1 MRILGIDP
9 GTAITG
15 YGVVDYTGNSFH
27 PIDYNCIRTVSQ
39 LPLAE
44 RLHILYARVTE
55 ILRSYRPEH
64 FAVEAL
70 FFNKNARTAMAV
82 GHARGVVLLA
92 AAHRDI
98 PVYEYTPLQ
107 VKQAVAGNGR
117 ADKKQVQ
124 FMVKMLL
131 GLKEMPRPD
140 DVADAL
146 AITICHAHYH
156 RGLGVFL

>member
-1 MRILGIDP
+1 
-9 GTAITG
+9 
-15 YGVVDYTGNSFH
+15 
-27 PIDYNCIRTVSQ
+27 
-39 LPLAE
+39 
-44 RLHILYARVTE
+44 
-55 ILRSYRPEH
+55 
-64 FAVEAL
+64 
-70 FFNKNARTAMAV
+70 MAV